1 MLELSHVTVTLILFL
16 ADKEWGTQT
25 RQVMWTNQQP
35 TRGRTSQND
44 LRTKDRSISAEAQQA
59 EKPIEFWH
67 ILFTEEMLDVIV
79 LHTNEKI
86 QGEIDE
92 RRAET
97 GSYEF
102 LKKNSH
108 LKLIDKV
115 KYYFYPLSV
124 CFTFLKISVADP

>member
-59 EKPIEFWH
+59 KKPIEFWH
-67 ILFTEEMLDVIV
+67 ILFTEEKLDVIV
-79 LHTNEKI
+79 LHTNKKI

-115 KYYFYPLSV
+115 KY
-124 CFTFLKISVADP
+124 

>member
-1 MLELSHVTVTLILFL
+1 MLKLSHVTVTLILFL

-25 RQVMWTNQQP
+25 RQVMWTKKPP

-44 LRTKDRSISAEAQQA
+44 LRTKDRSISEEAQQA

-115 KYYFYPLSV
+115 KY
-124 CFTFLKISVADP
+124 

>member
-1 MLELSHVTVTLILFL
+1 
-16 ADKEWGTQT
+16 
-25 RQVMWTNQQP
+25 
-35 TRGRTSQND
+35 
-44 LRTKDRSISAEAQQA
+44 
-59 EKPIEFWH
+59 
-67 ILFTEEMLDVIV
+67 MLDVIV

-108 LKLIDKV
+108 LKLLDKV
-115 KYYFYPLSV
+115 KY
-124 CFTFLKISVADP
+124 